1 MPRLSCLAVLLCAWA
16 WPAAADVSGCACDP
30 KNPETLKVRECSLC
44 AEAEKQP
51 ADVPFFVLK
60 DVNPRKPN
68 RWLVLPRV
76 HGEGPHPI
84 HDLPKAQRDALW
96 KFAVATA
103 KEKIGDG
110 WGLAY
115 NSWHVRTQCHL
126 HIHVGRYI
134 TAAENSRFVVVRRP
148 EEFPA
153 PEHSGVF
160 IHPVKGGFHVHT
172 GERIM
177 ETALVR

>member
-1 MPRLSCLAVLLCAWA
+1 MLRLLCLGLLVCAWVL
-16 WPAAADVSGCACDP
+16 PAAADVSACACDP
-30 KNPETLKVRECSLC
+30 THPETMKARECSLC
-44 AEAEKQP
+44 AEAEKQAP
-51 ADVPFFVLK
+51 GVKYFVLK

-68 RWLVLPRV
+68 RWLVLPRA
-76 HGEGPHPI
+76 HGDGPHPL
-84 HDLPKAQRDALW
+84 HELPKAQRDALW
-96 KFAVATA
+96 KVAIATA

-126 HIHVGRYI
+126 HVHVGRFI
-134 TAAENSRFVVVRRP
+134 TAAENSKFVVVRRP
-148 EEFPA
+148 EDFPA
-153 PEHSGVF
+153 PEHTGLL
-160 IHPVKGGFHVHT
+160 IHPVKGGYHVHT